1 MEDTLSLSEIDAY
14 LTMIFNEVAII
25 EESALKN
32 SPFSDL
38 TVHEMHTIEAIGL
51 SGRRNTSDVAR
62 RLKVTLGTVS
72 VAVNNLVNKGYVERS
87 RDPKDRRIYLLK
99 LTKNGRV
106 LYRVHHKL
114 HMDMVKHTIHGFDK
128 EEVAVLKAGLRNL
141 YDYLKKAKT
150 NLAKEEDNYE

>member
-1 MEDTLSLSEIDAY
+1 
-14 LTMIFNEVAII
+14 MIFNEVSII

-99 LTKNGRV
+99 LTKNGRI

-114 HMDMVKHTIHGFDK
+114 HMDMVRHTIYGFDK

-141 YDYLKKAKT
+141 YDYLKKAKM

>member
-1 MEDTLSLSEIDAY
+1 
-14 LTMIFNEVAII
+14 MIFNEVSII

-99 LTKNGRV
+99 LTKNGRI

-141 YDYLKKAKT
+141 YDYLKQAKT

>member
-1 MEDTLSLSEIDAY
+1 
-14 LTMIFNEVAII
+14 MIFNEVAII

-141 YDYLKKAKT
+141 YDYLKKAKM